1 MRLEWLED
9 ILAVAETGSLSAAAE
24 RRRLTQS
31 AFSRRIRQIEDHVG
45 VELFDRTRKPIALK
59 PTTEEQREQI
69 GRIARAL
76 RDLEHDLRQGADSA
90 ARRIVIASQHALTTS
105 ATPAIIEALGRSTPR
120 LFVRLVSANL
130 DECFA
135 QLLARQADIAL
146 VYRPPGLAHPVRP
159 DFVEVAE
166 VGRDWLVPVI
176 GAGHR
181 ARVETDIAQGA
192 LSCVTYPGDVFL
204 GQLLERQI
212 LAGLRQTLQVSA
224 SAETALT
231 LAALE
236 IASAGVAVA
245 WVPLSLAD
253 GRIAAG
259 SLADLSDLLPRTAM
273 DVTAVRLAGPSG
285 ASVQAA
291 WDMVVRFGGSVQ

>member
-9 ILAVAETGSLSAAAE
+9 ILSVAETGSLSAAAE

-45 VELFDRTRKPIALK
+45 VELFDRTRKPIVLK
-59 PTTEEQREQI
+59 PATEEQREQI
-69 GRIARAL
+69 GRVAKAL
-76 RDLEHDLRQGADSA
+76 RDLEHDLRQGAASA
-90 ARRIVIASQHALTTS
+90 SRRIVIASQHALTTS
-105 ATPAIIEALGRSTPR
+105 TTPAIVEALGRSTPQ

-130 DECFA
+130 DDCFA

-146 VYRPPGLAHPVRP
+146 VYRPPGMAHPVRA
-159 DFVEVAE
+159 DFVEVA
-166 VGRDWLVPVI
+166 VIGRDWLVPVI
-176 GAGHR
+176 GAVHVPRIG
-181 ARVETDIAQGA
+181 AGIADGA
-192 LSCVTYPGDVFL
+192 LSCVAYPADVFL
-204 GQLLERQI
+204 GQVLDRQI
-212 LAGLRQTLQVSA
+212 LSGLRQTLRVSA

-245 WVPLSLAD
+245 WVPLSLAE

-259 SLADLSDLLPRTAM
+259 SLADLSALLPRTAL
-273 DVTAVRLAGPSG
+273 DVTAVRLAGPAG
-285 ASVQAA
+285 VAVQAA
-291 WDMVVRFGGSVQ
+291 WNMVARGGQ